1 MDDLTIEILTDDAD
15 YDLQRFDCGEEAL
28 NLFLTTH
35 LVRQHRNKILRA
47 YILVATLQKP
57 SGAGI
62 LHIMRQLF

>member
-47 YILVATLQKP
+47 YIPVSQHSRT

-62 LHIMRQLF
+62 LHIIRQLF

>member
-28 NLFLTTH
+28 NLFLTTQ

-47 YILVATLQKP
+47 YILCRNTP
-57 SGAGI
+57 E
-62 LHIMRQLF
+62 RQ